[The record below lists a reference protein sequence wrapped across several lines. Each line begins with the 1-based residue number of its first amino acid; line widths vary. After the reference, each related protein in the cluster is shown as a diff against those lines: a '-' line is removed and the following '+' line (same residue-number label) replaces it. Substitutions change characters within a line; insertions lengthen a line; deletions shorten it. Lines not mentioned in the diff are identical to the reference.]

1 MAPRWLCHGTG
12 QNTSQRSVGSR
23 VSAPS
28 CHRGADYGV
37 RRVVLEVGIE
47 PTARR
52 LQIACSILLSYT
64 SVKAEGTGLEPAVWE
79 SKAHALS
86 NLANPR
92 YGAVNGA

>member
-1 MAPRWLCHGTG
+1 MAPRWLCHGAG

-37 RRVVLEVGIE
+37 RRVVLGVGI
-47 PTARR
+47 
-52 LQIACSILLSYT
+52 
-64 SVKAEGTGLEPAVWE
+64 EPAVWE